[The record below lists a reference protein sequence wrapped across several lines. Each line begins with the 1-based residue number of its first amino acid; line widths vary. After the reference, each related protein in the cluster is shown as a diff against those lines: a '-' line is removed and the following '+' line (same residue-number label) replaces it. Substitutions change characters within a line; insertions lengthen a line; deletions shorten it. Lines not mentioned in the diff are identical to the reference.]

1 MVMIETAKLL
11 APLVLGV
18 ALSAGARTSES
29 QRPAGVRA
37 AAVAEK
43 PAAAEYPVIVRL
55 VGRRYTVT
63 ASSGPDGV
71 VYSAS
76 GNDGA
81 VIVANA
87 SLDELRRQH
96 PGIYQQIIPGIAEKR
111 DEPAS
116 KDTASDADPVPVSDR
131 HLPDRI
137 GRGER
142 LMLADVE

>member
-1 MVMIETAKLL
+1 MVTIETAKLL

-18 ALSAGARTSES
+18 ALSAGGCTSES

-43 PAAAEYPVIVRL
+43 PAAAECPVIVRL
-55 VGRRYTVT
+55 VGRHFAVT

-76 GNDGA
+76 GRDGA

-87 SLDELRRQH
+87 SLDELRQQH
-96 PGIYQQIIPGIAEKR
+96 PEIYQQIIPGIAEKR
-111 DEPAS
+111 DEPVS
-116 KDTASDADPVPVSDR
+116 TDTADDAHPVPVSDR
-131 HLPDRI
+131 HVRNRI